1 MRGPREEDYHEILS
15 NFPGPDNTSLSE
27 RDGERDYFRYL
38 IESTSSYLGV
48 HHKHRKL
55 HEKIGTQK
63 RLTKVSS
70 LLVMSRVSL
79 QVFWRRFKWWKG
91 KPLKWYQFI
100 EAIILVVT
108 GILGVD
114 PRYQR
119 AWKVC
124 PTKSWWNITWSK
136 IIVMELYRNHARSQH
151 IYMQYFYYSVYR
163 IISEYHG
170 SIIQLLCNFA
180 INLENMCLFRLD
192 EFRKKSH
199 NYLVDISNG
208 MIYVLCIV
216 GWLLRYVKII

>member
-79 QVFWRRFKWWKG
+79 QVFWRRFK
-91 KPLKWYQFI
+91 
-100 EAIILVVT
+100 
-108 GILGVD
+108 
-114 PRYQR
+114 
-119 AWKVC
+119 
-124 PTKSWWNITWSK
+124 
-136 IIVMELYRNHARSQH
+136 
-151 IYMQYFYYSVYR
+151 
-163 IISEYHG
+163 
-170 SIIQLLCNFA
+170 
-180 INLENMCLFRLD
+180 
-192 EFRKKSH
+192 
-199 NYLVDISNG
+199 
-208 MIYVLCIV
+208 
-216 GWLLRYVKII
+216 